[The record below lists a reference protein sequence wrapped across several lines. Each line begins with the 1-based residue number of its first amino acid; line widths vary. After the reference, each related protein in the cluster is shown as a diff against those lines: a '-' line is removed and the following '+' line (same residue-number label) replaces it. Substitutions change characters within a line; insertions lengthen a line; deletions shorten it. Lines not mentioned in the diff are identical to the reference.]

1 MSVRNQQIENAL
13 VDIVR
18 LLYSTGVKPTLNDIL
33 EMVSMYFS
41 EFPAGKPLP
50 IPLENIREDSRSN
63 VDDMNEIMSATDVNL
78 DLLYQVCQDQVAD
91 VMNLTTELNS
101 YMSRLKAMRQR
112 IETTVDDYLLSLYN
126 SDGYYYSISD
136 TFADLSLVDLNLT
149 SVYVD
154 AEQGLA
160 QLPTISSMS
169 QKINPTLV
177 ASPNISVV
185 TGLPNATPFKT
196 LAPWSGAVDGLTNT
210 VWSIEVET
218 TAPTEVVC
226 TIELPFGEPGA
237 EISRIEI
244 DPYGITEAQYWVNM
258 QTPTEQADPVNENF
272 GDKIVTAQSRF
283 SLIDTPMEFET
294 CTINIR
300 KTLYDYT
307 DQSTGV
313 LKYRYVFG
321 LKDLAFTVQT
331 YDNSG
336 TLVSAPLSVPGELAD
351 QYVIDAVS
359 ITADATI
366 PPNTSIQYYLAED
379 TGGTEMSDFVWKRVV
394 PVDFTG
400 STAGALKVVR
410 FNGTRTFVK
419 DVVSDPDP
427 NDLQL
432 IPRDTTNTDLAKR
445 NPSPVIIPGSDV
457 FRLCKLDDTSFLPQ
471 SMRLEEGVNTVRFY
485 HTTYDPDAV
494 ASLDW
499 WVNRLPNLTPEYARI
514 DTGNDFFYGGE
525 VGESNRSVFIETF
538 VEVAEDIDPVHA
550 EFRKTDP
557 NSQSWAVRIFLNGR
571 DIGYLPVGTDKALI
585 PYTFQ
590 QGKNNITIIATI
602 PPTTSA
608 VPNPYIGSL
617 DLMSE
622 DDLFD
627 FGVVKLATWNYVDLF
642 DLTYNQDDQP
652 FTFSITNQE
661 IVSRR
666 NPTTNFR
673 VIYASSTDQGPAAIR
688 FRADLERGVDN
699 KHITPTLGQYRLR
712 FSYSE

>member
-33 EMVSMYFS
+33 EMTSMYFS
-41 EFPAGKPLP
+41 QYPAGNPLP
-50 IPLENIREDSRSN
+50 LPLDSVRGGTRSN
-63 VDDMNEIMSATDVNL
+63 VNDMNRIMSTMDVNL
-78 DLLYQVCQDQVAD
+78 DLLYEVSQEQVQE
-91 VMNLTTELNS
+91 VMDLTTELNS
-101 YMSRLKAMRQR
+101 YISRLSAMRKR

-136 TFADLSLVDLNLT
+136 TFADLSLVDLTLT
-149 SVYVD
+149 SLYVD
-154 AEQGLA
+154 AEQGKV

-169 QKINPTLV
+169 TKIAPEKV
-177 ASPNISVV
+177 ASPNITVASS
-185 TGLPNATPFKT
+185 LPNTPQFRT
-196 LAPWSGAVDGLTNT
+196 IAPWSGAVDGLTNT
-210 VWSIEVET
+210 VWSIELET
-218 TAPTEVVC
+218 TSPAEVVC
-226 TIELPFGEPGA
+226 TIELPFGDPGQ

-244 DPYGITEAQYWVNM
+244 DPYGITEAQYWVNVT
-258 QTPTEQADPVNENF
+258 TPTDQANPINENF
-272 GDKIVTAQSRF
+272 GDKIVTSHSRF
-283 SLIDTPMEFET
+283 SLVDTPQEFDL

-300 KTLYDYT
+300 KTLHDYT

-336 TLVSAPLSVPGELAD
+336 TVISQPLSVPGELAN
-351 QYVIDAVS
+351 QYIIDAVS
-359 ITADATI
+359 ITANADI
-366 PPNTSIQYYLAED
+366 PPDTSVNYYLAED
-379 TGGTEMSDFVWKRVV
+379 TGGSEISDFNWKRVV
-394 PVDFTG
+394 PVDSTG
-400 STAGALKVVR
+400 NVAGALKVVR

-419 DVVSDPDP
+419 DVVANPDP

-432 IPRDTTNTDLAKR
+432 IPQDLVNSDLTKR
-445 NPSPVIIPGSDV
+445 NPSPVIIPGTDV
-457 FRLCKLDDTSFLPQ
+457 WRLAPFDDESALLP
-471 SMRLEEGVNTVRFY
+471 SMVLEEGVNTVRYY
-485 HTTYDPDAV
+485 HTTYDPAAV

-499 WVNRLPNLTPEYARI
+499 WITRLPALSPGYARI
-514 DTGNDFFYGGE
+514 DSGNDFFYGGE
-525 VGESNRSVFIETF
+525 IGESNRSVFMETY
-538 VEVAEDIDPVHA
+538 VDIPEQIDPIHS

-590 QGKNNITIIATI
+590 QGRNNITIIAII
-602 PPTTSA
+602 PPATSA
-608 VPNPYIGSL
+608 VPNPYIGTL

-622 DDLFD
+622 ADLYD
-627 FGVVKLATWNYVDLF
+627 YGVVKLATWNYVDLF
-642 DLTYNQDDQP
+642 DMTYNQDDQP
-652 FTFSITNQE
+652 YTFTITNEE

-666 NPTTNFR
+666 KPTTNFR
-673 VIYASSTDQGPAAIR
+673 VTYASATQQGPEAIR
-688 FRADLERGVDN
+688 FRADMARGVDN
-699 KHITPTLGQYRLR
+699 KHITPSLDQYRLR